1 MAKRPP
7 ARSPR
12 WIVYVMRGKRAERRG
27 EVFADTEAE
36 AIEEA
41 CRELGI
47 TQDWQRRR
55 VIVRREE

>member
-1 MAKRPP
+1 M
-7 ARSPR
+7 
-12 WIVYVMRGKRAERRG
+12 MRGKRAERRG